1 MQSKSTFTLVISKV
15 NERIFHGE
23 ATSVTL
29 PGTEGELTVLSGHEP
44 LITLLSRGI
53 ITVHTA
59 DGGHTEFQ
67 IEKGVL
73 EVSQGQVTV
82 LI

>member
-1 MQSKSTFTLVISKV
+1 MKNTSLFTLVISKV
-15 NERIFHGE
+15 YERIFHGE
-23 ATSVTL
+23 AASVTL
-29 PGTEGELTVLSGHEP
+29 PGTEGELTVLAQHEP
-44 LITLLSRGI
+44 LITLLSRGTI
-53 ITVHTA
+53 IVHTTN
-59 DGGHTEFQ
+59 DERIEFP

>member
-1 MQSKSTFTLVISKV
+1 MVISKV
-15 NERIFHGE
+15 NERIFQGD
-23 ATSVTL
+23 AASVTL
-29 PGTEGELTVLSGHEP
+29 PGTEGELTVLAQHEP

-53 ITVHTA
+53 ITVHTK
-59 DGGHTEFQ
+59 DGERVEFP